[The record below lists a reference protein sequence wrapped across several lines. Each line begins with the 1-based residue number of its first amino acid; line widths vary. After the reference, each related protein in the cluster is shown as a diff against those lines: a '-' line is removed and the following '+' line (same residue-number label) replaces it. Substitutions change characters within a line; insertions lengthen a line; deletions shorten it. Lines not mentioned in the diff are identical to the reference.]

1 MFNMEIRKASV
12 LRTMLLTVTF
22 ILMLMNFI
30 VAHEIYAGPQTE
42 RSPLTGEEFLSQLP
56 EWRRMEEGEYR
67 QIEGVVE
74 LDTHYASPFFR
85 VDGVA
90 LLNGKIEIMEPK
102 GFNGS
107 KEDEKRLIGY
117 WEDGNLQSSTS
128 MDFAERYKGK
138 TVVVTGTH
146 RVASTGSKPQGD
158 GDGRWI
164 SNDMALMFPGIVV
177 ETIEILDDENLNEK
191 PDRVFEDSLPDQ
203 EDSDDGGNSEEV
215 PGEEDDASEILDDIE
230 NILSDPPV
238 SEEDNDSHEETSI
251 DETGGNSQI
260 DESSGSNSSLSGIM
274 AFFLT
279 FISSI
284 LALFRFNS

>member
-1 MFNMEIRKASV
+1 MFNMEIRKASA

-30 VAHEIYAGPQTE
+30 VAHEIYAGQRTD
-42 RSPLTGEEFLSQLP
+42 RSSVTGEEFLSQLP
-56 EWRRMEEGEYR
+56 EWQRMEEGEYR

-74 LDTHYASPFFR
+74 LDTFYASPFFI

-90 LLNGKIEIMEPK
+90 LLNEDGSAYKMEPK
-102 GFNGS
+102 DVG
-107 KEDEKRLIGY
+107 EGY

-138 TVVVTGTH
+138 TAVVTGTH
-146 RVASTGSKPQGD
+146 RVGSIGSKPEREGD
-158 GDGRWI
+158 RWI
-164 SNDMALMFPGIVV
+164 RNAMLNVFPGIVV

-191 PDRVFEDSLPDQ
+191 PDRVFGDSLPDQ
-203 EDSDDGGNSEEV
+203 EDADDGGNSEEV

-230 NILSDPPV
+230 NILRDPPV

-251 DETGGNSQI
+251 DETGGNSEI

-274 AFFLT
+274 AVLMT
-279 FISSI
+279 FISAI
-284 LALFRFNS
+284 LAQFRFNS